1 MIAGEAITKLAII
14 AKGMIIEDGVSH
26 AFVQSTYSPSADH
39 TFVLINGKSFCGTD
53 IDLAQAYKLTG
64 IDW

>member
-14 AKGMIIEDGVSH
+14 VKGIIIEDGVSH
-26 AFVQSTYSPSADH
+26 AFVQSTYSPSADR
-39 TFVLINGKSFCGTD
+39 TFVIDGISFCSTD
-53 IDLAQAYKLTG
+53 SDLAQAYKLIG